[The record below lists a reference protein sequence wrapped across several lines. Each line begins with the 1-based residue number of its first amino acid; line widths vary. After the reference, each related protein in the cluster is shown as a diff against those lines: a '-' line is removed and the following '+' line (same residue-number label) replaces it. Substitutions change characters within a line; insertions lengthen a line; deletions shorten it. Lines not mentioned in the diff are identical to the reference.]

1 MTTLIVPAAGFST
14 RFNLGRPKMLLQH
27 PSGVTMLTAAI
38 ENLANQLNVNN
49 DQLKIVMKE
58 EFFVDLS
65 VEKLQNELDKKIQLQ
80 VKIILLKK
88 DSSSMVETI
97 ISAIR
102 DLEKDDSIIIKD
114 SDNFIDINLNDF
126 NRNENAIA
134 ALSIRDSNLRN
145 ISNKSF
151 LSNNKEGHLIDIFEK
166 QIKSDLIN
174 LGLVK
179 FGKAS
184 DFIKYA
190 KLVQSQNE
198 IYVSDV
204 LKKALDDNQI
214 FNIILANNFEDWGT
228 QEDWLD
234 YLSKYSTLFVDLDG
248 VCCINENPL
257 SKNGG
262 WNSFIPIK
270 ENISVLLSKQD
281 TGKVKIV
288 FTTSRSENYRDFI
301 SNELSRVGFKNFE
314 LITSLPHAKRILIND
329 FSDTNVYPSAQSIN
343 LPRNSK
349 DLEDYID

>member
-27 PSGVTMLTAAI
+27 PNGVTMLTAAI
-38 ENLANQLNVNN
+38 ENLANQLDADR
-49 DQLKIVMKE
+49 DQVIIVMKE
-58 EFFVDLS
+58 EFFVNLS
-65 VEKLQNELDKKIQLQ
+65 FQKLQNELDTRIKIK
-80 VKIILLKK
+80 VKVILLQH

-97 ISAIR
+97 ITGIR
-102 DLEKDDSIIIKD
+102 DLEVDDSIIIKD
-114 SDNFIDINLNDF
+114 SDNFMDINLNEF
-126 NRNENAIA
+126 INYENAIA
-134 ALSIRDSNLRN
+134 ALSIRSSKLRN
-145 ISNKSF
+145 ILNKSF
-151 LSNNKEGHLIDIFEK
+151 IVSNQDNCMIDIFEK
-166 QIKSDLIN
+166 QVKSDLIN
-174 LGLVK
+174 IGLVK

-214 FNIILANNFEDWGT
+214 FNIIFANNFEDWGT

-270 ENISVLLSKQD
+270 ENISVLLGKQE

-288 FTTSRSENYRDFI
+288 FTTSRSENYRNFVT
-301 SNELSRVGFKNFE
+301 NELLKSGFNNFE
-314 LITSLPHAKRILIND
+314 LITGLPHATRILIND
-329 FSDTNVYPSAQSIN
+329 FSKTNVFPSAQSIN

-349 DLEDYID
+349 DLEDYLD

>member
-38 ENLANQLNVNN
+38 GNLANQLNGKN
-49 DQLKIVMKE
+49 DQVIIIMKKD
-58 EFFVDLS
+58 FFVDLS
-65 VEKLQNELDKKIQLQ
+65 VEKLQNELDTNINVKT
-80 VKIILLKK
+80 KIILLNH
-88 DSSSMVETI
+88 DSSSMVESI
-97 ISAIR
+97 ISGIR
-102 DLEKDDSIIIKD
+102 DLEVDDSIIIKD
-114 SDNFIDINLNDF
+114 SDNFIDLNLSEF
-126 NRNENAIA
+126 NKYENAIA
-134 ALSIRDSNLRN
+134 AFSISGSKIKN

-151 LSNNKEGHLIDIFEK
+151 LIKNEEDHLINIFEK

-179 FGKAS
+179 FEKAS

-204 LKKALDDNQI
+204 LKKAVEDNQI
-214 FNIILANNFEDWGT
+214 FKIIVAKNFEDWGT

-270 ENISVLLSKQD
+270 ENISVLLGKQE

-288 FTTSRSENYRDFI
+288 FTTSRSENYRNFVT
-301 SNELSRVGFKNFE
+301 NELLKSGFINFE
-314 LITSLPHAKRILIND
+314 LITGLPHATRILIND
-329 FSDTNVYPSAQSIN
+329 FSKTNVFPSAQSIN

-349 DLEDYID
+349 DLEDYLD

>member
-27 PSGVTMLTAAI
+27 PNGVTMLTAAI
-38 ENLANQLNVNN
+38 ENLANQLDADR
-49 DQLKIVMKE
+49 DQVIIVMKE
-58 EFFVDLS
+58 EFFVNLS
-65 VEKLQNELDKKIQLQ
+65 FQKLQNELDTRIKIK
-80 VKIILLKK
+80 VKVILLQH

-97 ISAIR
+97 ITGIR
-102 DLEKDDSIIIKD
+102 DLEVDDSIIIKD
-114 SDNFIDINLNDF
+114 SDNFMDINLNEF
-126 NRNENAIA
+126 INYENAIA
-134 ALSIRDSNLRN
+134 ALSIRSSKLRN
-145 ISNKSF
+145 ILNKSF
-151 LSNNKEGHLIDIFEK
+151 IVSNQDNCMIDIFEK
-166 QIKSDLIN
+166 QVKSDLIN
-174 LGLVK
+174 IGLVK

-214 FNIILANNFEDWGT
+214 FNIIFANNFEDWGT

-270 ENISVLLSKQD
+270 ENISVLLGKQE

-288 FTTSRSENYRDFI
+288 FTTSRSENYRNFVT
-301 SNELSRVGFKNFE
+301 NELLKSGFINFE
-314 LITSLPHAKRILIND
+314 LITGLPHATRILVND
-329 FSDTNVYPSAQSIN
+329 FSKTNVFPSAQSIN

-349 DLEDYID
+349 DLEDYLD